1 MEFHVFDIAP
11 TIPPP
16 YGITHPD
23 HHADNHQAAAMVLAL
38 ALVDKERELD
48 DAQTYDPIMG
58 HLLPS
63 FPMHKAQEIQTRAD
77 FVRQLDRMNLFTI
90 TSNAQM
96 RASSVPMHLAF
107 REICAI
113 PGFRDHLEATID
125 RISAIESLGRTRE
138 LVAKDLVLGG
148 KYEIAKEGSG
158 WDAKAIVSLRQPPE
172 EDGDDGD
179 GDGDSD

>member
-1 MEFHVFDIAP
+1 
-11 TIPPP
+11 
-16 YGITHPD
+16 
-23 HHADNHQAAAMVLAL
+23 MVLAL

-48 DAQTYDPIMG
+48 DALTYDPVMG
-58 HLLPS
+58 HILPY

-90 TSNAQM
+90 TSSSQM

-107 REICAI
+107 REICAL
-113 PGFRDHLEATID
+113 PGFREHLDATIQ
-125 RISAIESLGRTRE
+125 RISDIESLGRTRE

-158 WDAKAIVSLRQPPE
+158 WDSKAVVSLKQPPEDE
-172 EDGDDGD
+172 EDGDGDGD
-179 GDGDSD
+179 GDGDSDSD